1 MKALSYIFE
10 YGASLFD
17 AFLCV
22 WFITRFNKKSFSLRQ
37 NPYWIPAVAVIFGYT
52 VVSDHFLANFNVL
65 STIIFLLLY
74 ITYAVLIEHK
84 KWIRSVFSAVTFEI
98 ALVLINTT
106 TYNLISFII
115 KDFEASLQWQDNY
128 NRFIFLFV
136 IKIALWSVC
145 KLILFAFKADT
156 SLDIKNGL
164 LSFVFSLIT
173 IFGLSMTI
181 YIATRSTEKA
191 VQLNA
196 FLITLAF
203 LVLNILLYIMIVQVI
218 KLQKDQYDKKALEEK
233 ISYEQKRYDE
243 VTTMWSD
250 IRKTQHDMK
259 HQLAAI
265 NGYLEEQQYE
275 ECKEYVAKLLPNQS
289 GQGKVLR
296 SDNNVIDYIINAKL
310 GNLKE
315 TVILVTGSI
324 GDISDIEEADL
335 ASLLGNLLDNAVEAI
350 ADLDEKRIEL
360 TFAKQDASRVII
372 CKNTIKDSVIKNNP
386 NFITTK
392 KDASVHGFGMK
403 AIKRIVKKYEGLI
416 DFFEVSNMFG
426 VQIVL
431 PPTKCIKQE

>member
-84 KWIRSVFSAVTFEI
+84 KWVKSIFSAVTFEI

-156 SLDIKNGL
+156 SLDIKNGM

-259 HQLAAI
+259 HQLTAI

-275 ECKEYVAKLLPNQS
+275 NYSPINLDKGMS
-289 GQGKVLR
+289 FVL
-296 SDNNVIDYIINAKL
+296 
-310 GNLKE
+310 
-315 TVILVTGSI
+315 
-324 GDISDIEEADL
+324 
-335 ASLLGNLLDNAVEAI
+335 
-350 ADLDEKRIEL
+350 
-360 TFAKQDASRVII
+360 
-372 CKNTIKDSVIKNNP
+372 
-386 NFITTK
+386 TT
-392 KDASVHGFGMK
+392 M
-403 AIKRIVKKYEGLI
+403 
-416 DFFEVSNMFG
+416 
-426 VQIVL
+426 
-431 PPTKCIKQE
+431 